1 MKHYLF
7 KNIKMILLFSIG
19 FFILIIANYW
29 MNLYILKST
38 IYDLQIQ
45 SMNDVSN
52 HLNKWL
58 EAKIS
63 SLYLARDFVSKLNP
77 DENEKRIHEILTNS
91 SKLAGFATIA
101 MQTSYSPTLLLDK
114 ETSLYQPE
122 AFSIMRKPFLTIQ

>member
-1 MKHYLF
+1 
-7 KNIKMILLFSIG
+7 MILLFSIG

-63 SLYLARDFVSKLNP
+63 SLYLARDFVSKL
-77 DENEKRIHEILTNS
+77 
-91 SKLAGFATIA
+91 
-101 MQTSYSPTLLLDK
+101 TLHVK
-114 ETSLYQPE
+114 
-122 AFSIMRKPFLTIQ
+122 

>member
-1 MKHYLF
+1 MNMKHYLF

-63 SLYLARDFVSKLNP
+63 SLYLARDFVSKL
-77 DENEKRIHEILTNS
+77 
-91 SKLAGFATIA
+91 
-101 MQTSYSPTLLLDK
+101 TLHVK
-114 ETSLYQPE
+114 
-122 AFSIMRKPFLTIQ
+122 